1 MLAEY
6 GVGLVKLT
14 VACKEIV
21 DGVVCKISKD
31 SSLGLIKPPME
42 LPNGAIEHKKN
53 QISFFGFAKFDSL
66 GEQPTFD
73 IYRPLCWD
81 IMYNEL
87 TQRSG

>member
-21 DGVVCKISKD
+21 DGVVCNISND
-31 SSLGLIKPPME
+31 SSLGLIKPPIE

-53 QISFFGFAKFDSL
+53 HD
-66 GEQPTFD
+66 
-73 IYRPLCWD
+73 
-81 IMYNEL
+81 
-87 TQRSG
+87 